1 MSVLETLEICF
12 TASLNGAD
20 AQLEALSK
28 HLDAIQ
34 TSSAGAEIGLRS
46 AGQGLTDGLAQVIRN
61 SESLFRKRGAAAAQA
76 YAQGLRASENQAISA
91 GRALSEGFA
100 RGISQR
106 SDRVDAA
113 IRKMTD
119 AATKKLKKLLS
130 IQSPSKVTEAYG
142 AFFAEGFANGI
153 LGAQGD
159 AARAAGALGD
169 AAVRSLRVSELPQ
182 SQSAAQADVFK
193 ALERVNLTIPIQVD
207 GMKLGEASIRGINAV
222 TRSAGKLM
230 LNL

>member
-20 AQLEALSK
+20 AQLEALSNR
-28 HLDAIQ
+28 LNAVQ
-34 TSSAGAEIGLRS
+34 TASAGADAGLRA
-46 AGQGLTDGLAQVIRN
+46 AGKGLTDGLAQAVQ
-61 SESLFRKRGAAAAQA
+61 SAESLFQKRGTAAARA
-76 YAQGLRASENQAISA
+76 YAQGLRASTAQAISA

-100 RGISQR
+100 KGISQR
-106 SDRVDAA
+106 SDLVDAA
-113 IRKMTD
+113 VRKMAN
-119 AATKKLKKLLS
+119 AATRKLKTLLS

-153 LGAQGD
+153 LDAQ
-159 AARAAGALGD
+159 AETVRAAGALGD
-169 AAVRSLRVSELPQ
+169 TAVRSMRVTELPQ
-182 SQSAAQADVFK
+182 AQSGAKADVQE
-193 ALERVNLTIPIQVD
+193 ALGRVNLTIPIQVD

-222 TRSAGKLM
+222 TRSAGRLL